1 MQDLDQS
8 TKAIVDLSQQL
19 TALNG
24 QLTRMMDAIEVVK
37 KQQDEISQDISKIK
51 EAVFNPDEGLYA
63 RLRNLEQL
71 K

>member
-24 QLTRMMDAIEVVK
+24 QLARMMDAIEVVK
-37 KQQDEISQDISKIK
+37 NQQDEISQDISKIK
-51 EAVFNPDEGLYA
+51 EAVYNPDEGLCA
-63 RLRNLEQL
+63 RLRNL
-71 K
+71 